1 MMNRTFIL
9 SSDLGLGLKALADL

>member
-1 MMNRTFIL
+1 MNRTFIL